1 MDRCASELHCV
12 RQGMSFDGCHSFGTD
27 STQGFPHPMSPKN
40 TREPKKASQ
49 FLSTTLSS
57 EISAKLDY
65 ACKKSKIGFGA
76 KLIDLNSGLGSSNRL
91 SDMIEHLPA
100 SAALVSVTGTL
111 HMRVSC

>member
-1 MDRCASELHCV
+1 MQVSYIVFVKECLLTAVTPLAQIPHRASHTPDVYKKHLRTKE
-12 RQGMSFDGCHSFGTD
+12 SFPISCHD
-27 STQGFPHPMSPKN
+27 
-40 TREPKKASQ
+40 
-49 FLSTTLSS
+49 LSS

-91 SDMIEHLPA
+91 SDMIDHLPA

>member
-1 MDRCASELHCV
+1 MQVSYIVFVKECLLTAVTPLAQIPHRASHTPDVSKKHPRTKE
-12 RQGMSFDGCHSFGTD
+12 SFL
-27 STQGFPHPMSPKN
+27 
-40 TREPKKASQ
+40 A
-49 FLSTTLSS
+49 TTLSS

-91 SDMIEHLPA
+91 SDMIDHLPA